1 MVHCS
6 GGPAG
11 STRDNEDCNNDD
23 DGIDDGD
30 DDDALPL
37 NKQRYGSVIDYL
49 KAKYV
54 RGMMI
59 DNCEEMRAAQGCGK
73 KKRRGGGG
81 GKGEPSGADN

>member
-1 MVHCS
+1 
-6 GGPAG
+6 
-11 STRDNEDCNNDD
+11 
-23 DGIDDGD
+23 
-30 DDDALPL
+30 LPL

-59 DNCEEMRAAQGCGK
+59 DNCGETRAAQGCGK

>member
-1 MVHCS
+1 
-6 GGPAG
+6 
-11 STRDNEDCNNDD
+11 
-23 DGIDDGD
+23 
-30 DDDALPL
+30 LPL

-54 RGMMI
+54 QGMMI
-59 DNCEEMRAAQGCGK
+59 DNCGETRAAQGCGK